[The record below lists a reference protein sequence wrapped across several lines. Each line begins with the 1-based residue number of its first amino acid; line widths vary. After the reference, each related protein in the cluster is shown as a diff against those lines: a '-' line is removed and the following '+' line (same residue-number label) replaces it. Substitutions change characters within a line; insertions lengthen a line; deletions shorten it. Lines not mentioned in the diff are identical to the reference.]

1 MLASFS
7 REEIMISLDKK
18 VKKSISISGN
28 CAQSAFLAL
37 QEQFELE
44 DGAILKALTPFP
56 GGIALRGDTC
66 GVVIG
71 CVLALGLVFGKEKM
85 DDITGVFESLPKVRE
100 FCRQFESEMGG
111 ITCREIAKSDFKKW
125 YNREEFC
132 RQFES
137 EMGGITCREIAKSDF
152 KKWYNRE
159 DPNESWKGRNVS
171 AIKHRTAVTQTGV
184 RIAADIILK
193 SR

>member
-1 MLASFS
+1 MEELIMFASYS
-7 REEIMISLDKK
+7 REKVMISLDKK
-18 VKKSISISGN
+18 VKESISISGN

-125 YNREEFC
+125 YNRE
-132 RQFES
+132 
-137 EMGGITCREIAKSDF
+137 
-152 KKWYNRE
+152 

>member
-44 DGAILKALTPFP
+44 GGAILKALTPFP
-56 GGIALRGDTC
+56 
-66 GVVIG
+66 
-71 CVLALGLVFGKEKM
+71 VLALGLVFGKEKM
-85 DDITGVFESLPKVRE
+85 DDITGIFESLPKVRE
-100 FCRQFESEMGG
+100 FCRKFESEMGG

-125 YNREEFC
+125 YNR
-132 RQFES
+132 
-137 EMGGITCREIAKSDF
+137 D
-152 KKWYNRE
+152 

-171 AIKHRTAVTQTGV
+171 AIKHRAATTQTGV

-193 SR
+193 SRGERSRN